1 MYFKD
6 QPEYQRVFEAMRKK
20 WESLGRTAGKV
31 TLVKGTEE
39 ERKALERF
47 LGRPMEKE
55 GLTFSLPEFE
65 NALGETRYGGVSLKE
80 LLEEYFGEPMVG
92 NQERRQERKN
102 REREFWDKLEREA
115 GRLEEE
121 KPAGETENE
130 AGYEVT
136 ASQTQAQAAAR
147 EAVNWIRAMRE
158 QKSNGY
164 TVVMKEYRI
173 SEESAKELV
182 RQVVM
187 CLKLCG
193 RLWDGPTQAKG
204 YGWDGVRLAVL
215 AAKATGNPHALDRQ
229 NTAGTL
235 LSYVLCRRD
244 GSEFPENARK
254 WKELYERNGILV
266 DQLSSTVAAFGIH
279 LMTAE
284 GPHPAYEGYWER
296 QEPCIISLA
305 NLAHARGAFG
315 ESEKIYIV
323 ENEMVFSELA
333 EQLSD
338 HPVTL
343 LCTSGQPR
351 TAAYRLMEL
360 LCESDERVSFR
371 YAGDMDPEGLDI
383 AQRILDSFPGRVHIW
398 RMSGDDYE
406 KALSQ
411 EQVSERRLEMMK
423 NLTNPVLKNT
433 ARKIREQKRAGYQE
447 MLLEE
452 MAGDIKRFTSV

>member
-130 AGYEVT
+130 AVYEVT

-193 RLWDGPTQAKG
+193 RLWDGQTQ
-204 YGWDGVRLAVL
+204 
-215 AAKATGNPHALDRQ
+215 DR
-229 NTAGTL
+229 
-235 LSYVLCRRD
+235 
-244 GSEFPENARK
+244 K
-254 WKELYERNGILV
+254 
-266 DQLSSTVAAFGIH
+266 
-279 LMTAE
+279 
-284 GPHPAYEGYWER
+284 
-296 QEPCIISLA
+296 
-305 NLAHARGAFG
+305 
-315 ESEKIYIV
+315 
-323 ENEMVFSELA
+323 
-333 EQLSD
+333 
-338 HPVTL
+338 
-343 LCTSGQPR
+343 
-351 TAAYRLMEL
+351 
-360 LCESDERVSFR
+360 
-371 YAGDMDPEGLDI
+371 
-383 AQRILDSFPGRVHIW
+383 
-398 RMSGDDYE
+398 
-406 KALSQ
+406 
-411 EQVSERRLEMMK
+411 
-423 NLTNPVLKNT
+423 
-433 ARKIREQKRAGYQE
+433 
-447 MLLEE
+447 
-452 MAGDIKRFTSV
+452 SVV